1 MTTKSKVFGGL
12 NLGDIA
18 RGVKERGEA
27 SPFERGGTVTKPV
40 VPAADLALSGR
51 SIPAIERETV
61 HSVDPRRCRP
71 WKFHNRTDAWYTR
84 ERCADLIESL
94 PKDGQLEPAL
104 ARKLVG
110 DPNYDYEL
118 IFGMRRRYAAEVT
131 GSKLK
136 VRLTDVDDAKA
147 AVLMHVENADRQD
160 ITPMERALSFAQ
172 QLEAGVFG
180 SQEALATAVG
190 LGAPTIAKML
200 KATQVFRH
208 GAIQAVLVDRAATP
222 IAPAYELATVMEKPG
237 ARDVVLQAA
246 QNLAKRKDGP
256 ITKGP
261 AAVLTH
267 LLTSLDRSRSFTPLR
282 RQYNVGAKGQVVV
295 SRNPKGKVTLAFPK
309 GLGAGD
315 GEALKTVLDQILRD
329 LG

>member
-1 MTTKSKVFGGL
+1 MASCFQHINECLYVVKSQLRSHWAYYREIGGVKL
-12 NLGDIA
+12 ARTMLARIKGPVLTLGDHP
-18 RGVKERGEA
+18 E
-27 SPFERGGTVTKPV
+27 
-40 VPAADLALSGR
+40 
-51 SIPAIERETV
+51 
-61 HSVDPRRCRP
+61 
-71 WKFHNRTDAWYTR
+71 
-84 ERCADLIESL
+84 
-94 PKDGQLEPAL
+94 
-104 ARKLVG
+104 
-110 DPNYDYEL
+110 
-118 IFGMRRRYAAEVT
+118 
-131 GSKLK
+131 
-136 VRLTDVDDAKA
+136 
-147 AVLMHVENADRQD
+147 
-160 ITPMERALSFAQ
+160 
-172 QLEAGVFG
+172 
-180 SQEALATAVG
+180 
-190 LGAPTIAKML
+190 
-200 KATQVFRH
+200 
-208 GAIQAVLVDRAATP
+208 

-261 AAVLTH
+261 AAVLKH